1 MRVHRTLPPT
11 AAPLHSVDIL
21 YGFAGIFFGKKYLR
35 NIKKELGDYFAVKH
49 VFLVSSGKAALTI
62 ILKAIKEIDSR
73 REVIIPAYTC
83 YSVPAA
89 IIKAGLNVKLCDID
103 ADTFDF
109 NYEELKEK
117 INKETLCV
125 IPSHLF
131 GIPSD
136 LDRINRLCS
145 EMKIFVIED
154 AAQAMGGRYK
164 DKLIG
169 TIGNVGL
176 FSLGRGKNITSG
188 SGGIIVTN
196 SNQIADVIN
205 KYYSDLKYTS
215 IIKELIE
222 LFKIT
227 LMTIFIHPLFY
238 WLPSGLKFLKL
249 GETNYPREISVT
261 RLSGIKAGVL
271 KNWRNNLIESERIR
285 EANVNYFDKYIK
297 PIRPYLRIPLVCEN
311 TKKRNRIAFSSRQEG
326 LGISL
331 MYPRPINEIKEIKE
345 NFTGE
350 EYPIAKIISERLV
363 TIPTHH
369 YINENDRKAILD
381 TLTKY

>member
-11 AAPLHSVDIL
+11 AAPLHPVDIL
-21 YGFAGIFFGKKYLR
+21 YGFAGILFGKKYLR
-35 NIKKELGDYFAVKH
+35 KLKKELGDYFSVKH

-62 ILKAIKEIDSR
+62 ILKAIKDIDSR

-89 IIKAGLNVKLCDID
+89 IIKAGLIVKLCDID
-103 ADTFDF
+103 VDTFDF

-117 INKETLCV
+117 VNKETLCV

-136 LDRINRLCS
+136 MGRINRLCS
-145 EMKIFVIED
+145 EMKIYVIED

-164 DKLIG
+164 GKLLG
-169 TIGNVGL
+169 TIGDVGL

-196 SNQIADVIN
+196 SNRISDVIN
-205 KYYSDLKYTS
+205 QYYSDLKYTS
-215 IIKELIE
+215 TLKELIE
-222 LFKIT
+222 LFKLT
-227 LMTIFIHPLFY
+227 LMNIFIHPLFY
-238 WLPSGLKFLKL
+238 WLPSGIKLLKL
-249 GETNYPREISVT
+249 GETIYPKEISIT
-261 RLSGIKAGVL
+261 KMSRIKAGVL
-271 KNWRNNLIESERIR
+271 KNWQNNLIESEINRL
-285 EANVNYFDKYIK
+285 ENVYYFNKYIK

-311 TKKRNRIAFSSRQEG
+311 TNKRDRIAFSSRQEG
-326 LGISL
+326 LGMSL
-331 MYPRPINEIKEIKE
+331 MYPRPINEVIELKEY
-345 NFTGE
+345 FTGE
-350 EYPIAKIISERLV
+350 EYPIAKMISERLV

-381 TLTKY
+381 TLIKY